1 MRQLL
6 CGTRE
11 LLRFSVLAWLLL
23 LCGSPIASEWR
34 FIEDHDPMEDIDQYG
49 ARSPMV
55 GAEENL
61 PFPYNDIQ
69 AALVIACNS
78 ERNQWAYLAFSSDPN
93 PADREIATDSYS
105 NVPIAVRWDTERED
119 YRLSQDHGSQYL
131 AFKRRDIDEVIDYSK
146 TANTML
152 FQINI
157 YSAGE
162 TLFRIPLSGSDAVI
176 TQAQSKCGVSSSQS
190 PAAATDSQ
198 SVAITKAWREAEE
211 QARREAEE

>member
-49 ARSPMV
+49 ARSSMV

-176 TQAQSKCGVSSSQS
+176 TQAQSKCGVSSSKS
-190 PAAATDSQ
+190 CSCNRF
-198 SVAITKAWREAEE
+198 SV
-211 QARREAEE
+211 